1 MSHFTQKQMMDKE
14 GDNYSTKNGYKKVW
28 EVEVETKTNIDW
40 NKWE

>member
-1 MSHFTQKQMMDKE
+1 MSHFTQNQMMDKE

-28 EVEVETKTNIDW
+28 KVEVETKTNIDW